1 MRLGT
6 TSACGAGS
14 SPWRRWRG
22 SQSAS
27 SARGGEMSRSLERAE
42 EGTGRQSSW
51 TRERQREAAGMEID
65 IEQDEEEE
73 R

>member
-1 MRLGT
+1 
-6 TSACGAGS
+6 
-14 SPWRRWRG
+14 
-22 SQSAS
+22 
-27 SARGGEMSRSLERAE
+27 MSRSLERAE